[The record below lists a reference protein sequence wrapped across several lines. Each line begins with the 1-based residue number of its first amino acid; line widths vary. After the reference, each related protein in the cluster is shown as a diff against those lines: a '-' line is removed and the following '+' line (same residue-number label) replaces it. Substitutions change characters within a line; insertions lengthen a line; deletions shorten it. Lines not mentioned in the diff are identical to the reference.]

1 MSEPSHEHAPNPK
14 LAPGPEGG
22 AAVSDD
28 GFSAPL
34 PEVVPRPTWWP
45 ASVALG
51 VMLMGWGAITSLT
64 IFLIG
69 AALLASS
76 VVGWIGEIRH
86 ERNEA

>member
-1 MSEPSHEHAPNPK
+1 
-14 LAPGPEGG
+14 
-22 AAVSDD
+22 
-28 GFSAPL
+28 
-34 PEVVPRPTWWP
+34 
-45 ASVALG
+45 
-51 VMLMGWGAITSLT
+51 MLIGWGAITSLT